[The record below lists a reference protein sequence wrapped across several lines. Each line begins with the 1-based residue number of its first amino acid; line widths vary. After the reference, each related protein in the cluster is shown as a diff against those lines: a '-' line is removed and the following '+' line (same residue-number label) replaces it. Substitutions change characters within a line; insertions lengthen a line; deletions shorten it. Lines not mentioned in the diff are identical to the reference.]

1 MSFAVSL
8 NAKYPSCCRFCLP
21 GYKKVLDKISN
32 TTLRIDN
39 CFQKTTSV
47 NTETQVLRYFN
58 HTTIVQRQETI
69 MDVFDRNAK
78 RLQRERASQAVNADS
93 FDYLKEE
100 MGYRL
105 ADRVLDIKRKMNVCV
120 DLGSGKGYVTR
131 HLTNHSVEKIYAVEF
146 SPTMLQ
152 QCVMPQP
159 EENIITEKILYDEDI
174 LTSGDESLQKLPF
187 EDESVDIVT
196 SSLAM
201 HWVNNLPG
209 LFKEVKRIL
218 RKDGVFIGSMFGG
231 ETLFEMRC
239 SLQMAELEREGGF
252 GSHISPFVEV
262 QDLGNLLNRT
272 GFTMLTIDS
281 DEIKVTFP
289 SIFELMRDL
298 KGMAENNASWTR
310 KYHLHKDTLLA
321 ANAIYQQLY
330 GSISKEDGSPHTLPA
345 TFQMYFWIAWK
356 PDPMQP
362 KALQPQKSDISLKDL
377 YKLDEVVETKFQSE
391 KDTMN
396 PISKE

>member
-1 MSFAVSL
+1 MVWNRKRA
-8 NAKYPSCCRFCLP
+8 P
-21 GYKKVLDKISN
+21 GSI
-32 TTLRIDN
+32 
-39 CFQKTTSV
+39 
-47 NTETQVLRYFN
+47 ETHVHRYFN
-58 HTTIVQRQETI
+58 HTAIAKRQETI
-69 MDVFDRNAK
+69 MDVFDRNTK
-78 RLQRERASQAVNADS
+78 RLQRERASQALDVNT

-105 ADRVLDIKRKMNVCV
+105 ADRVLDIKRKMKVCV
-120 DLGSGKGYVTR
+120 DLGSGRGYVTR
-131 HLTNHSVEKIYAVEF
+131 HLTNHSVDKIYAVEC
-146 SPTMLQ
+146 SPTMLE
-152 QCVMPQP
+152 QCEMPRE
-159 EENIITEKILYDEDI
+159 EENIISKKILFDEDI
-174 LTSGDESLQKLPF
+174 LTSGDVSLQRLPF

-209 LFKEVKRIL
+209 LFKEVRRIL

-231 ETLFEMRC
+231 ETLFELRC

-281 DEIKVTFP
+281 DEIKVNFP

-310 KYHLHKDTLLA
+310 KCHIHRDTLLA
-321 ANAIYQQLY
+321 ANAIYQELY
-330 GSISKEDGSPHTLPA
+330 GTVSKDDDLIRVLPA
-345 TFQMYFWIAWK
+345 TFQMYFWIGWK
-356 PDPMQP
+356 PDPSQP
-362 KALQPQKSDISLKDL
+362 KALHPQKSDVSLQDL
-377 YKLDEVVETKFQSE
+377 YKLDEVLDTKLNPS
-391 KDTMN
+391 KDTPN
-396 PISKE
+396 G